1 MNKTNF
7 VENLE
12 LRKNFKQSIEKI
24 NRNLNSIERAL
35 TEDGINLTKGSYH
48 LLTRILEP
56 TTSFDRVLYSH
67 LLRMVYNCE
76 LMGAGAGFISLLTF
90 LKYSE
95 KFLKEDNDYCI
106 VDSYHQRET
115 GGTNKYKS
123 HHVTYEFIKKVITK
137 TVENEKLSS
146 CICEAIK
153 LAGMEGNIHVE
164 NSDHTVYSVELK
176 YGYHF
181 NVKPFKFMIPAFG
194 TWESYD
200 CKMLCVDGFVEKV
213 SELDKILT
221 KSFQTKIPL
230 IIVAQGFSEEV
241 VSTVVTNNNAKRFNV
256 LLVRLEQ
263 ELENINVLNDIAVVS
278 GGDIVSVLKGD
289 MLIYVDYDVLPI
301 VDNVKCNDKELIV
314 TNSSTRGAVAS
325 QIKSLL
331 EKRNEQLKNI
341 SSGFN
346 VGNLTT
352 KRISNLLSHSVSI
365 KLPIMTTSESTNA
378 KTKIDI
384 VLRTVKS
391 LVTYGYIDLKEEM
404 EKVKD
409 PIVKSVLKE
418 RVTDVISTLSL
429 YAGLQF
435 GKNTAIEISKVA
447 GAVIVEN

>member
-7 VENLE
+7 VEDSE
-12 LRKNFKQSIEKI
+12 LKKNFKKSIEKI
-24 NRNLNSIERAL
+24 NKNLNSINVAL

-56 TTSFDRVLYSH
+56 STSFDRILYSH
-67 LLRMVYNCE
+67 LLRMTYNCE
-76 LMGAGAGFISLLTF
+76 LMAAGAGYLSLLSF
-90 LKYSE
+90 VKYSE
-95 KFLKEDNDYCI
+95 EFLRGNSIIDE
-106 VDSYHQRET
+106 VDSNHQGNNGAYISYHATYDFIEQT
-115 GGTNKYKS
+115 VQNIITDKKLGT
-123 HHVTYEFIKKVITK
+123 
-137 TVENEKLSS
+137 

-164 NSDHTVYSVELK
+164 NSDQNIYSVELK

-181 NVKPFKFMIPAFG
+181 NVKPFKFMIPNFG

-221 KSFQTKIPL
+221 KSYQTKIPL

-241 VSTVVTNNNAKRFNV
+241 VSTIVTNNNAKRFNV

-263 ELENINVLNDIAVVS
+263 ELENINVLNDIAIVS

-289 MLIYVDYDVLPI
+289 MLIYVDYDFLPV
-301 VDNVKCNDKELIV
+301 VDNVKCNDKELII
-314 TNSSTRGAVAS
+314 TNSSTRGAVAG
-325 QIKSLL
+325 QIKNLL
-331 EKRNEQLKNI
+331 EKRNEQLKTV

-346 VGNLTT
+346 VGDLTA

-365 KLPIMTTSESTNA
+365 KLPTMTVSESINA

-391 LVTYGYIDLKEEM
+391 LVTYGYVNLENESQRT
-404 EKVKD
+404 KD
-409 PIVKSVLKE
+409 KIIKSILDE
-418 RVTDVISTLSL
+418 RVSDITSTVSL
-429 YAGLQF
+429 YAGLEF
-435 GKNTAIEISKVA
+435 GRKTAIELSKVA
-447 GAVIVEN
+447 GAVIVES